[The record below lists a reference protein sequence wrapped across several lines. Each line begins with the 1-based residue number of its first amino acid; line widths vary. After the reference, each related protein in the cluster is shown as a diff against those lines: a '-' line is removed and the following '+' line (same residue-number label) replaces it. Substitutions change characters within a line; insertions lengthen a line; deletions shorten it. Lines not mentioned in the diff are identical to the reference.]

1 MRQKFLWVEGKLENG
16 MKDACCSSHHFTRSL
31 CAQLCELCPGG
42 QWGVSQGANCGTH
55 GDGQTVP
62 GAKAEYCGKKQLE
75 VGDFQ

>member
-1 MRQKFLWVEGKLENG
+1 MGT
-16 MKDACCSSHHFTRSL
+16 KDARCSSHHFTRSL

-42 QWGVSQGANCGTH
+42 RGVSGDANCGTH

-75 VGDFQ
+75 VEDF